1 MERIVLTI
9 GYVPQENNLNIIY
22 CGDSDSSGTME
33 LNFEIVENIC
43 SGIANDFNVKSETV
57 TYGITTL
64 LFIIQFQLI
73 YLIILIWFY
82 LPAKFMVVMYY

>member
-43 SGIANDFNVKSETV
+43 SGIDNNFNVKIENSDLWDHNSSFYNSIS
-57 TYGITTL
+57 TYL
-64 LFIIQFQLI
+64 SN
-73 YLIILIWFY
+73 
-82 LPAKFMVVMYY
+82 